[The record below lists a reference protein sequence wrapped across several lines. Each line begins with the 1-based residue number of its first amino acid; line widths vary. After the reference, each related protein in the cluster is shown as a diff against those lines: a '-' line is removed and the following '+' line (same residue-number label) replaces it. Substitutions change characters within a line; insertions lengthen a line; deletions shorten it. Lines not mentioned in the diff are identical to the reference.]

1 MSPDDDE
8 DRDEYGTGAADE
20 SDADGEMTLVF
31 TLSAARS
38 LADPAA
44 AFADARRWSA
54 HVGVVANDTSAVD
67 DFLDRHGLE
76 NDYALR
82 DWDKWGTLAD
92 VREATDTPRH
102 VFVGTSREDRR
113 LADTVGWEFRTAREA
128 AEKAGWELGDP
139 GPSDR
144 EVDAGAIARL
154 RRAVRGSSWWPF

>member
-1 MSPDDDE
+1 
-8 DRDEYGTGAADE
+8 
-20 SDADGEMTLVF
+20 MTLVF

-54 HVGVVANDTSAVD
+54 HVGIVANDAGAVEA
-67 DFLDRHGLE
+67 FCERHDLE

-102 VFVGTSREDRR
+102 VFVGTGPEDRR
-113 LADTVGWEFRTAREA
+113 LADTVGLEFRSVDEAAGKAGWPLGDPDSSAREA
-128 AEKAGWELGDP
+128 
-139 GPSDR
+139 
-144 EVDAGAIARL
+144 DAGLVARL
-154 RRAVRGSSWWPF
+154 RRTVTDGPWWPF

>member
-1 MSPDDDE
+1 MSADD
-8 DRDEYGTGAADE
+8 GNADGRGDDGPE
-20 SDADGEMTLVF
+20 GEMTLVF

-54 HVGVVANDTSAVD
+54 RVGVVANDTDAVEA
-67 DFLDRHGLE
+67 FLDRHGLE

-102 VFVGTSREDRR
+102 VFVGTSPEDRR
-113 LADTVGWEFRTAREA
+113 LAETVGWQFRTVREA
-128 AEKAGWELGDP
+128 AGKAEWELGERE
-139 GPSDR
+139 PSGSDA
-144 EVDAGAIARL
+144 DAGVVERL
-154 RRAVRGSSWWPF
+154 RRAVLDRLRK

>member
-1 MSPDDDE
+1 MTPGDE
-8 DRDEYGTGAADE
+8 DRDEYATGVADG

-31 TLSAARS
+31 TLSAVRS

-92 VREATDTPRH
+92 IREATDTPRH

-113 LADTVGWEFRTAREA
+113 LADTVGWEFRTVREA
-128 AEKAGWELGDP
+128 AEKADWALGTPD
-139 GPSDR
+139 GPERGGDESGLLDR
-144 EVDAGAIARL
+144 I
-154 RRAVRGSSWWPF
+154 RRALRNRFR

>member
-1 MSPDDDE
+1 
-8 DRDEYGTGAADE
+8 
-20 SDADGEMTLVF
+20 MTLVF
-31 TLSAARS
+31 TLGAARS

-67 DFLDRHGLE
+67 AFCDRHDLE

-92 VREATDTPRH
+92 VRESTDTPRH
-102 VFVGTSREDRR
+102 VFVGTSGEDRR

-128 AEKAGWELGDP
+128 AERAGWELGNPDP
-139 GPSDR
+139 PDR
-144 EVDAGAIARL
+144 EADAGILTRL
-154 RRAVRGSSWWPF
+154 RRAVLDRLH